1 MPIQKPIRNMPK
13 SNPTD
18 AKKTPSKLQPNPRA
32 RDLKRAV
39 MPGQF
44 DPITLGHLDII
55 GRGATLFDELIVA
68 VGVNPEK
75 RELFSHDHRLNLIQ
89 ELLDQQELT
98 NVRAE
103 LYTGLTAD
111 FVKKCGATVILRGI
125 RDVTDLRYEFQ
136 LALANRALG
145 GVETVFIMTGERY
158 ALTSSSL
165 IRQVVTLGGDVEQL
179 RSVCPTNVIRAL
191 KQYQKT
197 HDKLDMPD
205 TPVG

>member
-1 MPIQKPIRNMPK
+1 MPK

-18 AKKTPSKLQPNPRA
+18 AKKTPSKLQPNPRT

>member
-1 MPIQKPIRNMPK
+1 MPK

-103 LYTGLTAD
+103 LYTGLTAE